1 MLLCAKA
8 DVVMVAKTKLA
19 RILFIFYIL
28 IQLKNI
34 SACKIIKKKRRNG
47 FFFENISYFCIV
59 KHLKMKIKSLLTT
72 AILLSF
78 SYITPINAQSAPNTE
93 NGAFVSVESNI
104 DPMDSVE
111 VSLLTC
117 SPHEEIYSLYGHSA
131 IRWHQGDIDLVFNWG
146 MFSFSKPYF
155 ALRFVFGLTDYEL
168 AAYPYER
175 FWPYYQQWG
184 SSVTEQVLNLTND
197 EKRTLHHLLSENLKE
212 ENRVYRYNFFYNNCS
227 TKPRDVIEKSIDGQV
242 VYEEHND
249 FQPTFREMVRECN
262 RNHRWSKFGN
272 DMLLG
277 VKADLAT
284 TRQEQEF
291 LPMNLMTDFAH
302 AQIYKDGVY
311 RRLVKEQRLLVAPG
325 VQVIE
330 QDFFLTPTEIAVL
343 LLIISVCI
351 ALYEWKSS
359 RVVKWWDVALMTVQG
374 LVGIVLTVMIFS
386 QHPTTSLNLNLL
398 LFNPLPLLFIPA
410 VIKGKRSLWTK
421 LHLIMIILYA
431 LGGILQSYP
440 ESMWIVAL
448 CLLIRCKK

>member
-1 MLLCAKA
+1 
-8 DVVMVAKTKLA
+8 
-19 RILFIFYIL
+19 
-28 IQLKNI
+28 
-34 SACKIIKKKRRNG
+34 
-47 FFFENISYFCIV
+47 
-59 KHLKMKIKSLLTT
+59 MKIKSLLTT

-78 SYITPINAQSAPNTE
+78 SYITSIDAHSAPNTE

-197 EKRTLHHLLSENLKE
+197 EKRTLQHLLSENLKE

-227 TKPRDVIEKSIDGQV
+227 TKPRDVIEKSIEGHV
-242 VYEEHND
+242 VYEDKND

-262 RNHRWSKFGN
+262 RNNRWSKFGN

-421 LHLIMIILYA
+421 LHLMMIILYA

>member
-1 MLLCAKA
+1 MLCAKA

-78 SYITPINAQSAPNTE
+78 SYITPINAHSAPNTE

-197 EKRTLHHLLSENLKE
+197 EKRTLQHLLSENLKE

-227 TKPRDVIEKSIDGQV
+227 TKPRDVIEKSIEGQV
-242 VYEEHND
+242 VYEDHND

-421 LHLIMIILYA
+421 LHLVMIILYA

>member
-1 MLLCAKA
+1 
-8 DVVMVAKTKLA
+8 
-19 RILFIFYIL
+19 
-28 IQLKNI
+28 
-34 SACKIIKKKRRNG
+34 
-47 FFFENISYFCIV
+47 
-59 KHLKMKIKSLLTT
+59 
-72 AILLSF
+72 
-78 SYITPINAQSAPNTE
+78 
-93 NGAFVSVESNI
+93 
-104 DPMDSVE
+104 MDSVE

-197 EKRTLHHLLSENLKE
+197 EKRTLQHLLSENLKE

-227 TKPRDVIEKSIDGQV
+227 TKPRDVIEKSIEGQV
-242 VYEEHND
+242 VYEDKND

-343 LLIISVCI
+343 LLIISICI

-421 LHLIMIILYA
+421 LHLMMIILYA

>member
-78 SYITPINAQSAPNTE
+78 SYITPIDAHSAPNTE

-197 EKRTLHHLLSENLKE
+197 EKRTLQHLLSENLKE

-227 TKPRDVIEKSIDGQV
+227 TKPRDVIEKSIEGQV
-242 VYEEHND
+242 VYEDKND

-421 LHLIMIILYA
+421 LHLMMIILYA

>member
-1 MLLCAKA
+1 MLCAKA

-78 SYITPINAQSAPNTE
+78 SYITPINAHSAPNTE

-197 EKRTLHHLLSENLKE
+197 EKRTLQHLLSENLKE

-227 TKPRDVIEKSIDGQV
+227 TKPRDVIEKSIEGQV
-242 VYEEHND
+242 VYEDKND

-421 LHLIMIILYA
+421 LHLMMIILYA

>member
-1 MLLCAKA
+1 VLLCAKA

-78 SYITPINAQSAPNTE
+78 SYITSIDAHSAPNTE

-197 EKRTLHHLLSENLKE
+197 EKRTLQHLLSENLKE

-227 TKPRDVIEKSIDGQV
+227 TKPRDVIEKSIEGQV
-242 VYEEHND
+242 VYEDKND

-343 LLIISVCI
+343 LLIISICI

-421 LHLIMIILYA
+421 LHLMMIILYA

>member
-78 SYITPINAQSAPNTE
+78 SYITPINAHSAPNTE
-93 NGAFVSVESNI
+93 NGALVSVESNI

-197 EKRTLHHLLSENLKE
+197 EKRTLQHLLSENLKE

-227 TKPRDVIEKSIDGQV
+227 TKPRDVIEKSIEGQV
-242 VYEEHND
+242 VYEDKND

-421 LHLIMIILYA
+421 LHLMMIILYA

>member
-1 MLLCAKA
+1 
-8 DVVMVAKTKLA
+8 
-19 RILFIFYIL
+19 
-28 IQLKNI
+28 
-34 SACKIIKKKRRNG
+34 
-47 FFFENISYFCIV
+47 
-59 KHLKMKIKSLLTT
+59 MKIKSLLTT

-78 SYITPINAQSAPNTE
+78 SYITSIDAHSAPNTE

-197 EKRTLHHLLSENLKE
+197 EKRTLQHLLSENLKE

-227 TKPRDVIEKSIDGQV
+227 TKPRDVIEKSIEGQV
-242 VYEEHND
+242 VYEDKND

-421 LHLIMIILYA
+421 LHLMMIILYA